1 MGKSLIKT
9 GYNNISQ
16 SLKKKNLT
24 VDIPQQSDLIKAA
37 VFIKINLE
45 NCKYK
50 MQCNDAPWKSEK

>member
-24 VDIPQQSDLIKAA
+24 VDIPQQSDLIKADL
-37 VFIKINLE
+37 I
-45 NCKYK
+45 
-50 MQCNDAPWKSEK
+50 